1 MQVSSA
7 VSDYAQRFGGLARLY
22 GADALPRLRAAR
34 VCVVGIGGVGSWAVE
49 ALARSGIGAITVID
63 LDDVCVTNINRQIHA
78 LDGQV
83 GRPKV
88 EAIAERVRLI
98 NPECALVCTSE
109 FFTQSTADRLLGE
122 HYDFVVDCT
131 DRLTNKCLLIAG
143 CRDRALPV
151 LTVGG
156 AGGRR
161 DSTEVRVADLA
172 HAKNDELFRQVRRK
186 LRRDFGFPLDRAADF
201 GVLAVFSPEKPM
213 YAWKNGTCSPR
224 PEPGTRLNLD
234 CETGFGTA
242 SFVTGAFGFAAAG
255 EVVRRIAL
263 ERVA

>member
-88 EAIAERVRLI
+88 
-98 NPECALVCTSE
+98 
-109 FFTQSTADRLLGE
+109 
-122 HYDFVVDCT
+122 
-131 DRLTNKCLLIAG
+131 
-143 CRDRALPV
+143 
-151 LTVGG
+151 
-156 AGGRR
+156 
-161 DSTEVRVADLA
+161 
-172 HAKNDELFRQVRRK
+172 
-186 LRRDFGFPLDRAADF
+186 
-201 GVLAVFSPEKPM
+201 
-213 YAWKNGTCSPR
+213 
-224 PEPGTRLNLD
+224 
-234 CETGFGTA
+234 
-242 SFVTGAFGFAAAG
+242 
-255 EVVRRIAL
+255 
-263 ERVA
+263 